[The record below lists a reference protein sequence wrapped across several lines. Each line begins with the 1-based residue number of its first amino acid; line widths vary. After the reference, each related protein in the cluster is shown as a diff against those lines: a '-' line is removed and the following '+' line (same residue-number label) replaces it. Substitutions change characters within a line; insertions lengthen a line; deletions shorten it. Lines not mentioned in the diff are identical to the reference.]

1 MARMELEYSVMG
13 SEAVPHA
20 SACLSAQ
27 ATASGLV
34 SLHLTAG
41 LGSGQIVVVRPEFVA
56 QAVKLLQSVLAG
68 QTLLGEVGP
77 FTGGL
82 ARAHVVGNGEPLIG
96 G

>member
-1 MARMELEYSVMG
+1 MDVASGPEV
-13 SEAVPHA
+13 VPHA

-34 SLHLTAG
+34 KIHLTAG
-41 LGSGQIVVVRPEFVA
+41 LVSGGIIVVRPEFVA

-77 FTGGL
+77 FTGGI
-82 ARAHVVGNGEPLIG
+82 ARAHVVGNGQPLIRG
-96 G
+96 